1 MKKYGS
7 LWDNILELFK
17 LFFYFACPYGAYT
30 IVITAFGAGP
40 IAKIIATICACLT
53 GMVFFYV
60 SSRTE
65 DASRDAERA
74 KRNCTVAEHKEVQAV
89 NDLAVALDLLTPEQ
103 REIYNQTKRTIV
115 FDLDDL

>member
-7 LWDNILELFK
+7 LWEVLCGLLTLFSY
-17 LFFYFACPYGAYT
+17 LACPYGAYS
-30 IVITAFGAGP
+30 IVTSVFGTGP
-40 IAKIIATICACLT
+40 IVKIIATICACLT
-53 GMVFFYV
+53 GMVFFYL

-74 KRNCTVAEHKEVQAV
+74 ERNCTVAEHKEVQAV

-103 REIYNQTKRTIV
+103 REIYNQTKRTVV